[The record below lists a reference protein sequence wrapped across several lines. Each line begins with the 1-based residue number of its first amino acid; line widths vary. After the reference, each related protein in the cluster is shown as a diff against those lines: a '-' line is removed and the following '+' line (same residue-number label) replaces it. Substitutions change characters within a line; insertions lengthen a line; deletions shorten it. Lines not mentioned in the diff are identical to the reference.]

1 MSKMPN
7 LTKSPKKRT
16 EWLIGLKT
24 YNTIRVKLIL
34 ENAIGELNL
43 MIAHEMKNLDD
54 IEMK

>member
-7 LTKSPKKRT
+7 LIKSPKKRT
-16 EWLIGLKT
+16 ERLTDLKP

-43 MIAHEMKNLDD
+43 MIGVKWKILMIRKW
-54 IEMK
+54 K